1 MGVLPLVSPSPKTF
15 IRFLADQFDLV
26 EGLCRFTT
34 HSQGDVED
42 LLAQHAKGR
51 PLTPAELV
59 QTGLLD
65 FDEAHGRYAV
75 AGFLKAFVDRLLQRR
90 HLVDSRLIRG
100 AVEDLVS
107 LRELLEASLRIRSFT
122 RTADL
127 VLNVRERVDDLNES
141 IQGNLEA
148 IRRATE
154 EYRKTPPRSAKERWG
169 RIRELWEDYVLPMQ
183 AIFVP
188 DGPFDEASMAL
199 RRTLD
204 HAEERAPQAVLDDF
218 QWARYY
224 LRRLGGYA
232 FRAYQ
237 EAAREVQPLY
247 EQAKRNAQVALSAS
261 ALIGAYHR
269 QALHQGK
276 APDEAQWDRWFG
288 LMDPWEED
296 RTRKP
301 FGTAIAG
308 WLAQAYYRR
317 PNPVEVRLTPPPRTF
332 RLPLSEKRVRHHFLA
347 RGGYAEDL
355 LSWLRAEFPQASL
368 RETLRAYHFLLKH
381 SVVTLG
387 GPRRTLVHP
396 EAEIT
401 SNEVEGRGRGA
412 A

>member
-1 MGVLPLVSPSPKTF
+1 LATASPKTF
-15 IRFLADQFDLV
+15 LRFLADQFDLV

-42 LLAQHAKGR
+42 LLSLYAKGGR
-51 PLTPAELV
+51 PMAPAELV
-59 QTGLLD
+59 QAGILD
-65 FDEAHGRYAV
+65 YDEAHARYAV

-90 HLVDSRLIRG
+90 HLVDSRLIAG
-100 AVEDLVS
+100 AVEDLVG
-107 LRELLEASLRIRSFT
+107 LRELLEASLRVRSFT

-127 VLNVRERVDDLNES
+127 VLNIRARVDDLNES

-154 EYRKTPPRSAKERWG
+154 DYRKTPPRSAKERWG
-169 RIRELWEDYVLPMQ
+169 RIRELWENYVLPMQ
-183 AIFVP
+183 GIFMP
-188 DGPFDEASMAL
+188 DGPFDEASMQL

-204 HAEERAPQAVLDDF
+204 HAEDRAPLTVLDDF

-224 LRRLGGYA
+224 LRRLGSYA

-276 APDEAQWDRWFG
+276 APDEGQWDRWFG
-288 LMDPWEED
+288 LMDPWEEN

-308 WLAQAYYRR
+308 WLAQAHYRR
-317 PNPVEVRLTPPPRTF
+317 PNPDQVLLAPPPRSF
-332 RLPLSEKRVRHHFLA
+332 RVPLSEKLVAHHFKA
-347 RGGYAEDL
+347 RGGHAEDL
-355 LSWLRAEFPQASL
+355 LAWLGAEFPQATL
-368 RETLRAYHFLLKH
+368 REILRAYHFLLKH
-381 SVVTLG
+381 TVVTRG
-387 GPRRTLVHP
+387 GARRVLALP
-396 EAEIT
+396 EAEVT
-401 SNEVEGRGRGA
+401 SNQVEGRDRGA